1 MFSIF
6 MLCFAFFN
14 LKIIKSIDKL
24 LQCFVSCDIMDYK
37 IKKGEVKR
45 LNKIQLLK
53 EPGYIYDL
61 NFIFCLKFN
70 AQLYIDTLPNDNKKE
85 ENVKYF
91 KEIVNRFDDIPNDLY
106 IFFHALETGRAFLPT
121 FYFYPYKDQF
131 ATTYN
136 FNYLQKELSNHNKLI
151 RNLIKFYFHDLD
163 DYAVEQCAC
172 SLNQMFSAIKNSDYS
187 EEEKNK
193 LYEFFIDPS
202 RYIQL
207 LQYELIQK
215 EFMLSEY
222 YKNNYQTI
230 IDTYN
235 RTTTELLC
243 EQMSGI
249 KDLTFIKNES
259 NVCVSYCL
267 LNKFCINHFPIVDGY
282 VSLLGYQYVNI
293 LAFVRNQ
300 NKEPDLY
307 GLGTALCEESRI
319 KILKFLVKREEVTC
333 KDLEKEFSF
342 SGSTA
347 YHHINIMT
355 KSGLVKTR
363 NEGKTILYSLN
374 EKYISNIIGVFNNFL
389 KKKGK

>member
-1 MFSIF
+1 M
-6 MLCFAFFN
+6 
-14 LKIIKSIDKL
+14 
-24 LQCFVSCDIMDYK
+24 
-37 IKKGEVKR
+37 
-45 LNKIQLLK
+45 NKIQLLK

-70 AQLYIDTLPNDNKKE
+70 TNLYINDLPNDAKKE
-85 ENVKYF
+85 STIKHF
-91 KEIVNRFDDIPNDLY
+91 KDILTHFSDIPDDLY
-106 IFFHALETGRAFLPT
+106 IFFHAIETKRAFLPS
-121 FYFYPYKDQF
+121 FYFNPYKDQF

-136 FNYLQKELSNHNKLI
+136 FKFLRKELSNQDKLI
-151 RNLIKFYFHDLD
+151 RNLIRFYFHDFD
-163 DYAVEQCAC
+163 NDAVEQCAS
-172 SLNQMFSAIKNSDYS
+172 SLNQIFSAIKNSDYS

-207 LQYELIQK
+207 LQYELVTK
-215 EFMLSEY
+215 EVMLSEY

-235 RTTTELLC
+235 QTTYELLC
-243 EQMSGI
+243 EQISGI
-249 KDLTFIKNES
+249 NDLAFLENER
-259 NVCVSYCL
+259 NVYVSYCL
-267 LNKFCINHFPIVDGY
+267 LNQFCINHFPIVEGF
-282 VSLLGYQYVNI
+282 VSLLGCQYVNI
-293 LAFVRNQ
+293 LAFVKNQ
-300 NKEPDLY
+300 NKEPDLC

-319 KILKFLVKREEVTC
+319 KILKFLLDREEVTC

>member
-1 MFSIF
+1 MQYFIF
-6 MLCFAFFN
+6 CN
-14 LKIIKSIDKL
+14 IIY
-24 LQCFVSCDIMDYK
+24 QDIK
-37 IKKGEVKR
+37 NKEVKR

-70 AQLYIDTLPNDNKKE
+70 TQLYIDTLPNDSKKE

-91 KEIVNRFDDIPNDLY
+91 KEILNRFDDIPNDLY
-106 IFFHALETGRAFLPT
+106 VFFHAIETGRAFLPT
-121 FYFYPYKDQF
+121 FYFNPYKNQF
-131 ATTYN
+131 STTYN
-136 FNYLQKELSNHNKLI
+136 FKYLQEKLSDHNKLI
-151 RNLIKFYFHDLD
+151 RNLIKFYFHDFD
-163 DYAVEQCAC
+163 NDAVEQCVS
-172 SLNQMFSAIKNSDYS
+172 SLNQMFSAIKTSAYS

-207 LQYELIQK
+207 LQYELVTK
-215 EFMLSEY
+215 ETMLSEY

-235 RTTTELLC
+235 KTTIELLC
-243 EQMSGI
+243 EQMRKI
-249 KDLTFIKNES
+249 KDLTFIKSER
-259 NVCVSYCL
+259 NVGVSFCL
-267 LNKFCINHFPIVDGY
+267 LNKFCINHFPLEDGY
-282 VSLLGYQYVNI
+282 ISLLGYQYVNI
-293 LAFVRNQ
+293 LTFVKNK
-300 NKEPDLY
+300 NKEPDLCS
-307 GLGTALCEESRI
+307 LGTALCEESRI
-319 KILKFLVKREEVTC
+319 KILNFMLAREEVSC

-363 NEGKTILYSLN
+363 NIGKTILYSLN
-374 EKYISNIIGVFNNFL
+374 EKYLNNIIGVFNNFL